1 MTFLIRQKL
10 VKKLLGNIVTKFIA
24 DFAGLLVGCAS
35 VVFAFKIAFQNFLDV
50 LSDAQWRKRLQVR
63 MAFKE
68 DDAVDQLVRMLHFFD
83 GFFTFFLCKTRETP
97 VVEQTIVQPV
107 LVYCTKLEKQCLVKP
122 LDDLWFAFHS
132 MNSRI
137 CLVENAHDP

>member
-1 MTFLIRQKL
+1 MTFFICQKL
-10 VKKLLGNIVTKFIA
+10 VKKLLGNIVTEFIA

-35 VVFAFKIAFQNFLDV
+35 VVFALKIAFQNFLDV
-50 LSDAQWRKRLQVR
+50 LTDAQWRNLLQVR

-68 DDAVDQLVRMLHFFD
+68 DDPVDQLVRMLHFFD
-83 GFFTFFLCKTRETP
+83 GFFTFFLSKTRETP

-107 LVYCTKLEKQCLVKP
+107 LVYCAKFEKQCLVKP